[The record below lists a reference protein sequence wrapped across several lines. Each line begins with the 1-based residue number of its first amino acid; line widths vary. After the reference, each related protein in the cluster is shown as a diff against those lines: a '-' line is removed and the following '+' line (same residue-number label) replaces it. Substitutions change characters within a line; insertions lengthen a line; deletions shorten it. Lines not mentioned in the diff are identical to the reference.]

1 MSSVFF
7 IAAAVALAASLLTV
21 TARNAVHAALYLVV
35 ALLAVALVMFTLGA
49 PLAAALEII
58 VYAGAIMVMILFVI
72 MLLHLGR
79 AAERQESRWLRPHFW
94 LGPAVLC
101 LALAGG
107 LLRLLLAAPGAAAGP
122 RPVGPEAVAVDLFGP
137 YVLGVELASF
147 LLLAGLVGAYRLT
160 SGRDVTSREE
170 AGR

>member
-1 MSSVFF
+1 MSLVFF
-7 IAAAVALAASLLTV
+7 IAGAVALAASLLTV

-79 AAERQESRWLRPHFW
+79 AAERQESRWLRPRFW
-94 LGPAVLC
+94 LGPALLC

-107 LLRLLLAAPGAAAGP
+107 LLRLLLAAPGGAAGP
-122 RPVGPEAVAVDLFGP
+122 RPVGPEAVALDLFGP

-160 SGRDVTSREE
+160 SGRDVTRREE
-170 AGR
+170 ADR